1 MEQAEN
7 STIPTQ
13 DTMDS
18 QPDENGNKEAKQT
31 LAESLEILKS
41 YDPKSHYAVDSY
53 IDAQDS
59 FSSWRVGKILE
70 INNDFLKINFDG
82 WSHKWDENIH
92 KNSSKLHPFKMKTPP
107 YTGGNKAAIRN
118 FEFESSRGIL
128 IEMIKQLKYFSSQKF
143 DGEDPYLITQFL
155 RGELYVFMDS
165 VMSVNTLIPDPS
177 DVKLIHELFITYLDM
192 FVEYLK
198 QIRSLLRI
206 YIEGRL
212 LN

>member
-82 WSHKWDENIH
+82 WSHKWDEVRIMSFVQDLRTICQN
-92 KNSSKLHPFKMKTPP
+92 FK
-107 YTGGNKAAIRN
+107 
-118 FEFESSRGIL
+118 
-128 IEMIKQLKYFSSQKF
+128 
-143 DGEDPYLITQFL
+143 DL
-155 RGELYVFMDS
+155 RPK
-165 VMSVNTLIPDPS
+165 I
-177 DVKLIHELFITYLDM
+177 
-192 FVEYLK
+192 
-198 QIRSLLRI
+198 
-206 YIEGRL
+206 
-212 LN
+212 